1 MLAAIYFPIAP
12 YHFQISCHKNQLF
25 HFQSSSHHRVWTL
38 SNGFR
43 WTWEEGKVSKVG
55 EILCTIGN
63 RCTRGIWNAPL
74 SAQSKSFIPYDE
86 PPLEKGLKDVNYFF
100 ISEYWLFRWNIYEN
114 VITLD
119 SNKKQIFSAKN
130 GTDFLGIFKYIN
142 ILKDLVAIY
151 FSIASYHFQIFCH
164 KNQLFHF
171 QSSSHHRVW
180 TLSNGCMWTWKEGEI
195 SRVGIMVHYWK
206 QVDQGIFS

>member
-1 MLAAIYFPIAP
+1 MLTKF
-12 YHFQISCHKNQLF
+12 
-25 HFQSSSHHRVWTL
+25 
-38 SNGFR
+38 
-43 WTWEEGKVSKVG
+43 
-55 EILCTIGN
+55 
-63 RCTRGIWNAPL
+63 
-74 SAQSKSFIPYDE
+74 
-86 PPLEKGLKDVNYFF
+86 
-100 ISEYWLFRWNIYEN
+100 LFRNIDSLDG
-114 VITLD
+114 IFMKMLLTLD

-180 TLSNGCMWTWKEGEI
+180 TLSNGCMWT
-195 SRVGIMVHYWK
+195 
-206 QVDQGIFS
+206 